1 MKIDFLNAL
10 LYCIDLEMTSVFTS
24 NENIQI
30 RLTRNDDETQ
40 DDRIVI
46 LYRNYEDV
54 YQIFFQDGNTQVKK
68 TYTTFLTGD
77 ELDVYI
83 ESLFTLLARDTDPF
97 KSINFMIPCFP
108 VIQYNIEDLRKG
120 KLRKALK
127 KLMPILYTAIKL

>member
-1 MKIDFLNAL
+1 MKIDFLNHL
-10 LYCIDLEMTSVFTS
+10 LYCIDLEMISVFSS

-30 RLTRNDDETQ
+30 RLTRNDDENQ

-46 LYRNYEDV
+46 LYRSEEDV
-54 YQIFFQDGNTQVKK
+54 YQIFFQDGNTQVKR

-83 ESLFTLLARDTDPF
+83 QSLFTLLTKDTDPF

-108 VIQYNIEDLRKG
+108 VVQYNIEDLGKG
-120 KLRKALK
+120 KVRKFLK